1 MLQFRVIDFCGQM
14 GHNRFGER
22 RTRACHAI
30 SAPGPYRPE
39 ENFMR
44 KTVGLIWLAILLSLV
59 FSCATEKRT
68 GKGNLDFQTLLGA
81 DDSTYLPF
89 VIETKRIEEVRDLF
103 SKDNLPMKSY
113 KTVFPEQM
121 TIPPKVKYIELPA
134 ATNERVISD
143 FFNALKPPVKLPQ
156 IQDNKVVICGPH
168 LTALLKKSGILSELE
183 YTRIVGPFNYFKR
196 QDVLI
201 ECAIKGEGIPKIFSL
216 LRNLLFSDES
226 ITVRKLNA
234 RELDWYWV
242 SNSYD
247 IDEPLFIFENS
258 KHSIMIHFTAE
269 GKIFFLDLFDTL
281 NWQLSA
287 K

>member
-1 MLQFRVIDFCGQM
+1 LSVAAKEIETAIIGNAEKLFLFQHIAPPGA
-14 GHNRFGER
+14 NR
-22 RTRACHAI
+22 H
-30 SAPGPYRPE
+30 E

-59 FSCATEKRT
+59 VSCATEKKT

-89 VIETKRIEEVRDLF
+89 VIEAKRIEEIRDLF

-121 TIPPKVKYIELPA
+121 TIPGKVKYIALPA

-143 FFNALKPPVKLPQ
+143 FFNALKPPVKLSQ

-168 LTALLKKSGILSELE
+168 LTALLKKSGLLVPTEE
-183 YTRIVGPFNYFKR
+183 YTRIVGPFNFFKR

-201 ECAIKGEGIPKIFSL
+201 EWAIRGEGIPKIFSL
-216 LRNLLFSDES
+216 LRNLLFCDES

-258 KHSIMIHFTAE
+258 KHSIMIHFTAD